1 MASSQVLS
9 SNANSALISTLSASD
24 AIVNP
29 FVYSLEKL
37 LPFGSKYTT
46 DIIPVQGSG
55 QTFGPS
61 SVIDFDL
68 PKYGML
74 QNLCLE
80 FGLLS
85 NDGTIA
91 GSTAGLS
98 VIGALGA
105 IDHIEFLSSS
115 RRTLN
120 LTYKDI
126 MCMYSDMPH
135 AQRAGIIASL
145 TAYPASGD
153 MTTATHASHHSPR
166 YQIMIPFALF
176 FNHKLNPNLLFQEP
190 LRCRVHLANLN
201 FGAGSNHP
209 DNKNSTDSIQR
220 VYSPVINAEYFT
232 APREMEDAII
242 TENYGDGSLST
253 VCYDWSDEVETVGP
267 ALTQLSAY
275 SDTGYMECEIKNIG
289 VVSDIYFMV
298 SIDKENTV
306 TGAKGTASPTADNVL
321 TVALKSRHRGA
332 EAIVRCELLAN
343 GQVMYSK
350 TGEEMKLWGRK
361 SDSIYPYTM
370 SQETATANVLDN
382 IYKIPLCLSDD
393 KRFPTGGISLREL
406 HNVRL
411 RVWYKVNTG
420 GGATNNLTAGA
431 FPTTT
436 VLVTNE
442 TSKNSVRPSLKVMC
456 RNYQILTTEA
466 STGRVIT
473 SIAN

>member
-1 MASSQVLS
+1 MSSQTLS
-9 SNANSALISTLSASD
+9 SNANSALISTLSASE
-24 AIVNP
+24 AITNP
-29 FVYSLEKL
+29 FIYSLEKL
-37 LPFGSKYTT
+37 LPFGSKYTA

-55 QTFGPS
+55 QTFGS
-61 SVIDFDL
+61 SAVIDFDL

-85 NDGTIA
+85 NDGTA
-91 GSTAGLS
+91 GVSAGLS
-98 VIGALGA
+98 QIGALAA

-135 AQRAGIIASL
+135 AQRAGITASL
-145 TAYPASGD
+145 TAYPTSGD
-153 MTTATHASHHSPR
+153 MTAASHASHDSPR

-201 FGAGSNHP
+201 FGSSVDTANVSS
-209 DNKNSTDSIQR
+209 DVIQK
-220 VYSPVINAEYFT
+220 VYSPVLNAEYFT

-242 TENYGDGSLST
+242 TENYGEGSLST
-253 VCYDWSDEVETVGP
+253 VCYDWSDEVEVVGP
-267 ALTQLSAY
+267 PTTNASVY
-275 SDTGYMECEIKNIG
+275 SDSNYLECEIKNIG
-289 VVSDIYFMV
+289 VVSDIYFIV
-298 SIDKENTV
+298 SIDKENCV
-306 TGAKGTASPTADNVL
+306 SGSKGTVASDSNNSLGNAV
-321 TVALKSRHRGA
+321 KSRHKGA

-343 GQVMYSK
+343 GQVMFSK

-370 SQETATANVLDN
+370 SQETASAKVLDN
-382 IYKIPLCLSDD
+382 VYKIPLCLSDD
-393 KRFPTGGISLREL
+393 KRYPCGGISLREL

-411 RVWYKVNTG
+411 RVWVKANTG
-420 GGATNNLTAGA
+420 VVPSNNLTATA
-431 FPTTT
+431 FPASST
-436 VLVTNE
+436 L
-442 TSKNSVRPSLKVMC
+442 TSGEVSRNSIRPSLKVMC
-456 RNYQILTTEA
+456 KNYQILTTES